1 MSRRAYTVLFWVGAT
16 AVLFVLLGQL
26 GGILMPFAAG
36 FAIAY
41 LLVPAVDRMESW
53 GARRSLAALTILV
66 VFLVGVG
73 VVVVLIVPLVQAEI
87 LRTIVRLPGL
97 VNAGQEQFGHLMQL
111 LQKHLSETEV
121 AKVRDLVNAK
131 TGEAVDWLV
140 GLLQSMITSSFA
152 ILNILSLAIVTP
164 IVAFFLLRD
173 WSVMVAG
180 IDANLPR
187 GPLVTIREQMG
198 MINQALA
205 GFLHGQAIVCL
216 VLAAYYA
223 IALSLAGLEL
233 ALAIGLLIGLLAI
246 IPILGV
252 SLGFLLALCLAA
264 LQHESWTAI
273 VVVCGIF
280 MFGQTVEANILSP
293 KLVGDRIH
301 LHPVWVIFAL
311 LAGGKLL
318 GFFGVLISMP
328 AAAVIGV
335 LARFALE
342 RYRRSALYDPRLADP
357 VRRLPPSE

>member
-1 MSRRAYTVLFWVGAT
+1 
-16 AVLFVLLGQL
+16 
-26 GGILMPFAAG
+26 
-36 FAIAY
+36 
-41 LLVPAVDRMESW
+41 MESW

-73 VVVVLIVPLVQAEI
+73 FVVVLIVPLVQAEI

-173 WSVMVAG
+173 WPVMVAG

-223 IALSLAGLEL
+223 IALSLAGLES

-252 SLGFLLALCLAA
+252 SLGFMLDAHVWRHCSTRAGPRSLSSAA
-264 LQHESWTAI
+264 S
-273 VVVCGIF
+273 
-280 MFGQTVEANILSP
+280 S
-293 KLVGDRIH
+293 
-301 LHPVWVIFAL
+301 
-311 LAGGKLL
+311 
-318 GFFGVLISMP
+318 SS
-328 AAAVIGV
+328 
-335 LARFALE
+335 ARPS
-342 RYRRSALYDPRLADP
+342 RRTSCRRSWSATASICIR
-357 VRRLPPSE
+357 SG